1 MTIVLPF
8 QIVIILMRKLFPD
21 YLIITLK
28 GLAMG
33 AADVVPG
40 VSGGTIAFISGIY
53 QELIDSINNVN
64 LSVLKTLKKDGLKPA
79 WQQVNG
85 AFLLALLS
93 GIFISV
99 LTFSKIITH
108 LLDAH
113 PILVWSFFFGLII
126 ASVVLI
132 WKETSNWKLVDTLAL
147 VAGIVLSYY
156 ITIARPVSSPDSYWY
171 LFLSGFIAIIAMI
184 LPGISG
190 AFILLLMGS
199 YETVIGTINKFRE
212 GIVSFDME
220 ILGQALLKLSVFAI
234 GAIIGLKSFSKILHW
249 MFATHKNTTL
259 TLLIGFMA
267 GSLNKVWPWKQV
279 LETRINSHGEVV
291 PFLEK
296 SILPQNFE
304 GNPQVIEAVIMGVIG
319 FVVIFGMEKLASNL
333 GKN

>member
-1 MTIVLPF
+1 MTKLFSDYYFIF
-8 QIVIILMRKLFPD
+8 MRKLFPD

-64 LSVLKTLKKDGLKPA
+64 LSVLKTLKKEGLKAA

-85 AFLLALLS
+85 GFLLALVS

-108 LLDAH
+108 LLETH

-126 ASVVLI
+126 ASIVLI
-132 WKETSNWKLVDTLAL
+132 WKETGNWKLVDVL
-147 VAGIVLSYY
+147 VLIIGIVLSYY

-199 YETVIGTINKFRE
+199 YETVIGTINRFRD
-212 GIVSFDME
+212 GIVKFDLA
-220 ILGQALLKLSVFAI
+220 ILGEAMLKLSVFAL

-249 MFATHKNTTL
+249 MFEKHKNTTL
-259 TLLIGFMA
+259 ALLIGFMV

-291 PFLEK
+291 PFIEN

-304 GNPQVIEAVIMGVIG
+304 GNPQVLTAIILAIAG
-319 FVVIFGMEKLASNL
+319 FIVIFGMEKMAAKL

>member
-1 MTIVLPF
+1 
-8 QIVIILMRKLFPD
+8 MRKLFPD

-64 LSVLKTLKKDGLKPA
+64 LSVLKTLKKEGLKAA

-85 AFLLALLS
+85 SFLLALLT
-93 GIFISV
+93 GIGISI
-99 LTFSKIITH
+99 LTFSKVITH
-108 LLDAH
+108 LLETQ

-126 ASVVLI
+126 ASIALI
-132 WKETSNWKLVDTLAL
+132 WKETSNWKMVDILAL
-147 VAGIVLSYY
+147 IIGIAISYY

-199 YETVIGTINKFRE
+199 YETVIGTINQFRDGLVNFNTE
-212 GIVSFDME
+212 V
-220 ILGQALLKLSVFAI
+220 LGQAILKLGVFAI
-234 GAIIGLKSFSKILHW
+234 GAIIGLKSFSKVLHW
-249 MFATHKNTTL
+249 MFEKHKNTTL
-259 TLLIGFMA
+259 ALLIGFMA

-291 PFLEK
+291 PYIDK
-296 SILPQNFE
+296 SILPQNFD
-304 GNPQVIEAVIMGVIG
+304 GQPQIITAIILAIIG
-319 FVVIFGMEKLASNL
+319 FIVIFGMEKLAAKL

>member
-1 MTIVLPF
+1 
-8 QIVIILMRKLFPD
+8 
-21 YLIITLK
+21 
-28 GLAMG
+28 MG

-64 LSVLKTLKKDGLKPA
+64 LSVLKTLKKEGLKAA

-85 AFLLALLS
+85 SFLLALLT
-93 GIFISV
+93 GIGISI
-99 LTFSKIITH
+99 LTFSKVITH
-108 LLDAH
+108 LLETQ

-126 ASVVLI
+126 ASIALI
-132 WKETSNWKLVDTLAL
+132 WKETSNWKMVDILAL
-147 VAGIVLSYY
+147 IIGIALSYY

-199 YETVIGTINKFRE
+199 YETVIGTINQFRDGLVNFNTE
-212 GIVSFDME
+212 V
-220 ILGQALLKLSVFAI
+220 LGQAILKLSVFAI
-234 GAIIGLKSFSKILHW
+234 GAIIGLKSFSKVLHW
-249 MFATHKNTTL
+249 MFEKYKNTTL
-259 TLLIGFMA
+259 ALLIGFMA

-291 PFLEK
+291 PYLDK
-296 SILPQNFE
+296 SILPQNFD
-304 GNPQVIEAVIMGVIG
+304 GQPQILTAISLAIIG
-319 FVVIFGMEKLASNL
+319 FIVIFGMEKLAAKL

>member
-1 MTIVLPF
+1 
-8 QIVIILMRKLFPD
+8 MRKLFPD

-64 LSVLKTLKKDGLKPA
+64 LSVLKTLKKEGLKAA

-85 AFLLALLS
+85 SFLLALLT
-93 GIFISV
+93 GIGISI
-99 LTFSKIITH
+99 LTFSKVITH
-108 LLDAH
+108 LLETQ

-126 ASVVLI
+126 ASIALI
-132 WKETSNWKLVDTLAL
+132 WKETSNWKMVDILAL
-147 VAGIVLSYY
+147 IIGIALSYY

-199 YETVIGTINKFRE
+199 YETVIGTINQFRDGLVNFNTE
-212 GIVSFDME
+212 V
-220 ILGQALLKLSVFAI
+220 LGQAILKLSVFAI
-234 GAIIGLKSFSKILHW
+234 GAIIGLKSFSKVLHW
-249 MFATHKNTTL
+249 MFEKHKNTTL
-259 TLLIGFMA
+259 ALLIGFMA

-291 PFLEK
+291 PYIDK
-296 SILPQNFE
+296 SILPQNFD
-304 GNPQVIEAVIMGVIG
+304 GQPQILTAITLAIIG
-319 FVVIFGMEKLASNL
+319 FIVIFGMEKLAAKL

>member
-1 MTIVLPF
+1 
-8 QIVIILMRKLFPD
+8 MRKLFPD

-64 LSVLKTLKKDGLKPA
+64 VSALKTLKKDGLKAA
-79 WQQVNG
+79 WEQVNG
-85 AFLLALLS
+85 SFLLALLT
-93 GIFISV
+93 GIGISI

-108 LLDAH
+108 LLETQ

-126 ASVVLI
+126 ASITLI
-132 WKETSNWKLVDTLAL
+132 WKEITSWKLVDILFL
-147 VAGIVLSYY
+147 LIGITVSYY

-199 YETVIGTINKFRE
+199 YETVIGTINTFRE
-212 GIVSFDME
+212 GLTTANSE
-220 ILGQALLKLSVFAI
+220 ILISALLKLGVFAV

-249 MFATHKNTTL
+249 MFEHHKNTTL
-259 TLLIGFMA
+259 TLLVGFMV
-267 GSLNKVWPWKQV
+267 GSLNKVWPWKEV

-291 PFLEK
+291 PYIDK
-296 SILPQNFE
+296 SILPQNFD
-304 GNPQVIEAVIMGVIG
+304 GDPKIVMAIVLAILG
-319 FVVIFGMEKLASNL
+319 FVLIFGMEKMASKL

>member
-1 MTIVLPF
+1 
-8 QIVIILMRKLFPD
+8 
-21 YLIITLK
+21 
-28 GLAMG
+28 MG

-64 LSVLKTLKKDGLKPA
+64 LSVLKTLKKEGLKAA

-85 AFLLALLS
+85 SFLLALLT
-93 GIFISV
+93 GIGISI
-99 LTFSKIITH
+99 LTFSKVITH
-108 LLDAH
+108 LLETQ

-126 ASVVLI
+126 ASIALI
-132 WKETSNWKLVDTLAL
+132 WKETSNWKMVDILAL
-147 VAGIVLSYY
+147 IIGIALSYY

-199 YETVIGTINKFRE
+199 YETVIGTINQFRDGLVNFNTE
-212 GIVSFDME
+212 V
-220 ILGQALLKLSVFAI
+220 LGQAILKLGVFAI
-234 GAIIGLKSFSKILHW
+234 GAIIGLKTFSKVLHW
-249 MFATHKNTTL
+249 MFEKHKNTTL
-259 TLLIGFMA
+259 ALLIGFMA

-291 PFLEK
+291 PYLDK
-296 SILPQNFE
+296 SILPQNFD
-304 GNPQVIEAVIMGVIG
+304 GQPQILTAISLAIIG
-319 FVVIFGMEKLASNL
+319 FIVIFGMEKLAAKL

>member
-1 MTIVLPF
+1 
-8 QIVIILMRKLFPD
+8 MRKLFPD

-64 LSVLKTLKKDGLKPA
+64 LSVLKTLKKDGLKAA
-79 WQQVNG
+79 WKQVNG
-85 AFLLALLS
+85 SFLLALLS
-93 GIFISV
+93 GIGISI
-99 LTFSKIITH
+99 LTFSKVITH
-108 LLDAH
+108 LLETQ

-126 ASVVLI
+126 ASITLI
-132 WKETSNWKLVDTLAL
+132 WKEITSWKLVDILFL
-147 VAGIVLSYY
+147 LIGITISYY
-156 ITIARPVSSPDSYWY
+156 ITIVRPVSSPDSYWY

-199 YETVIGTINKFRE
+199 YETVIGTINTFRE
-212 GIVSFDME
+212 GLTSANSE
-220 ILGQALLKLSVFAI
+220 ILTQALLKLGIFAL
-234 GAIIGLKSFSKILHW
+234 GCIIGLKSFSKVLHW
-249 MFATHKNTTL
+249 MFANHKNTTL
-259 TLLIGFMA
+259 TLLVGFMV
-267 GSLNKVWPWKQV
+267 GSLNKVWPWKEV

-291 PFLEK
+291 PYIDQ
-296 SILPQNFE
+296 SILPQNFD
-304 GNPQVIEAVIMGVIG
+304 GDPKIVMAIVLAILG
-319 FVVIFGMEKLASNL
+319 FVLIFGMEKMASKL

>member
-1 MTIVLPF
+1 
-8 QIVIILMRKLFPD
+8 MRKLFPD

-64 LSVLKTLKKDGLKPA
+64 LSVLKTLKKDGLKAA
-79 WQQVNG
+79 WKQVNG
-85 AFLLALLS
+85 SFLLALLT
-93 GIFISV
+93 GIGISI
-99 LTFSKIITH
+99 LTFSKVITH
-108 LLDAH
+108 LLETQ

-126 ASVVLI
+126 ASITLI
-132 WKETSNWKLVDTLAL
+132 WKEITSWKLVDILFL
-147 VAGIVLSYY
+147 LIGITVSYY

-199 YETVIGTINKFRE
+199 YETVIGTINTFRE
-212 GIVSFDME
+212 GLTSANSE
-220 ILGQALLKLSVFAI
+220 ILTQALLKLGIFAL
-234 GAIIGLKSFSKILHW
+234 GCIIGLKSFSKVLHW
-249 MFATHKNTTL
+249 MFANHKNTTL
-259 TLLIGFMA
+259 TLLVGFMV
-267 GSLNKVWPWKQV
+267 GSLNKVWPWKEV

-291 PFLEK
+291 PYIDQ
-296 SILPQNFE
+296 SILPQNFNGE
-304 GNPQVIEAVIMGVIG
+304 PQIAMAVILAILG
-319 FVVIFGMEKLASNL
+319 FILIFGMEKMASKL

>member
-1 MTIVLPF
+1 
-8 QIVIILMRKLFPD
+8 MRKLFPD

-64 LSVLKTLKKDGLKPA
+64 LSVIKTLKKDGLKAA
-79 WQQVNG
+79 WKQVNG
-85 AFLLALLS
+85 SFLLALLT
-93 GIFISV
+93 GIGISI
-99 LTFSKIITH
+99 LTFSKVITH
-108 LLDAH
+108 LLETQ

-126 ASVVLI
+126 ASITLI
-132 WKETSNWKLVDTLAL
+132 WKEITSWKLVDILFL
-147 VAGIVLSYY
+147 LIGITISYY

-199 YETVIGTINKFRE
+199 YETVIGTINTFRE
-212 GIVSFDME
+212 GLTSANSE
-220 ILGQALLKLSVFAI
+220 ILTQALLKLGIFAL
-234 GAIIGLKSFSKILHW
+234 GCIIGLKSFSKVLHW
-249 MFATHKNTTL
+249 MFANHKNTTL
-259 TLLIGFMA
+259 TLLVGFMV
-267 GSLNKVWPWKQV
+267 GSLNKVWPWKEV

-291 PFLEK
+291 PYIDQ
-296 SILPQNFE
+296 SILPQNFD
-304 GNPQVIEAVIMGVIG
+304 GDPKIVMAIVLAILG
-319 FVVIFGMEKLASNL
+319 FILIFGMEKMASKL

>member
-1 MTIVLPF
+1 
-8 QIVIILMRKLFPD
+8 MRKLFPD

-64 LSVLKTLKKDGLKPA
+64 VSALKTLKKDGLKAA
-79 WQQVNG
+79 WEQVNG
-85 AFLLALLS
+85 SFLLALLT
-93 GIFISV
+93 GIGISI
-99 LTFSKIITH
+99 LTFSKVITH
-108 LLDAH
+108 LLETQ

-126 ASVVLI
+126 ASITLI
-132 WKETSNWKLVDTLAL
+132 WKEITSWKLVDILFL
-147 VAGIVLSYY
+147 LIGITVSYY

-199 YETVIGTINKFRE
+199 YETVIGTINTFRE
-212 GIVSFDME
+212 GLTTANSE
-220 ILGQALLKLSVFAI
+220 ILISALLKLGVFAV
-234 GAIIGLKSFSKILHW
+234 GAVIGLKSFSKILHW
-249 MFATHKNTTL
+249 MFEHHKNTTL
-259 TLLIGFMA
+259 TLLVGFMV
-267 GSLNKVWPWKQV
+267 GSLNKVWPWKEV

-291 PFLEK
+291 PYIDK
-296 SILPQNFE
+296 SILPQNFD
-304 GNPQVIEAVIMGVIG
+304 GDPKIVMAIVLAILG
-319 FVVIFGMEKLASNL
+319 FVLIFGMEKMASKL

>member
-1 MTIVLPF
+1 
-8 QIVIILMRKLFPD
+8 MRKLFPD

-64 LSVLKTLKKDGLKPA
+64 VSALKTLKKDGLKAA
-79 WQQVNG
+79 WEQVNG
-85 AFLLALLS
+85 SFLLALLT
-93 GIFISV
+93 GIGISI

-108 LLDAH
+108 LLETQ

-126 ASVVLI
+126 ASITLI
-132 WKETSNWKLVDTLAL
+132 WKEITSWKLVDILFL
-147 VAGIVLSYY
+147 LIGITVSYY

-199 YETVIGTINKFRE
+199 YETVIGTINTFRE
-212 GIVSFDME
+212 GLTTANSE
-220 ILGQALLKLSVFAI
+220 ILTQALLKLGVFAV

-249 MFATHKNTTL
+249 MFEHHKNTTL
-259 TLLIGFMA
+259 TLLVGFMV
-267 GSLNKVWPWKQV
+267 GSLNKVWPWKEV

-291 PFLEK
+291 PYIDK
-296 SILPQNFE
+296 SILPQNFD
-304 GNPQVIEAVIMGVIG
+304 GDPKIVMAIVLAILG
-319 FVVIFGMEKLASNL
+319 FVLIFGMEKMASKL

>member
-1 MTIVLPF
+1 
-8 QIVIILMRKLFPD
+8 MRKLFPD

-53 QELIDSINNVN
+53 QELIDSINNINV
-64 LSVLKTLKKDGLKPA
+64 SSLKTLKKDGLKVA
-79 WQQVNG
+79 WQQING
-85 AFLLALLS
+85 SFLFALVL
-93 GIFISV
+93 GIGISV
-99 LTFSKIITH
+99 LTFSKVITH
-108 LLDAH
+108 LLETQ
-113 PILVWSFFFGLII
+113 PIIVWSFFFGLII
-126 ASVVLI
+126 SSITLI
-132 WKETSNWKLVDTLAL
+132 WKEITSWKLVDILFL
-147 VAGIVLSYY
+147 LIGITVSYY

-199 YETVIGTINKFRE
+199 YETVIGTINTFRE
-212 GIVSFDME
+212 GLTTANFE
-220 ILGQALLKLSVFAI
+220 ILIAALLKLGVFAV

-249 MFATHKNTTL
+249 MFENHKNTTL
-259 TLLIGFMA
+259 SLLIGFMV

-291 PFLEK
+291 PYIDK
-296 SILPQNFE
+296 SILPQHFNGE
-304 GNPQVIEAVIMGVIG
+304 PKIVMAIILAILG
-319 FVVIFGMEKLASNL
+319 FVVIFGMEKMASKL
-333 GKN
+333 GKK